1 MFSFNVKLR
10 RLLFMIHVHFLAH
23 ECIFVDLKIHRTFA
37 VQAALLTCLKSV
49 VSQLRSKGAASVAI
63 RAAPPCSVK
72 RRVSRTGLQALNL
85 KPEKGL
91 QEDCYC

>member
-1 MFSFNVKLR
+1 MFSFNVIKDMLR
-10 RLLFMIHVHFLAH
+10 RLLFMIHVHFLAW
-23 ECIFVDLKIHRTFA
+23 TFA
-37 VQAALLTCLKSV
+37 VQATLLTCLKSV
-49 VSQLRSKGAASVAI
+49 VSQLRNKGVASVAI
-63 RAAPPCSVK
+63 GAAPPCSVK